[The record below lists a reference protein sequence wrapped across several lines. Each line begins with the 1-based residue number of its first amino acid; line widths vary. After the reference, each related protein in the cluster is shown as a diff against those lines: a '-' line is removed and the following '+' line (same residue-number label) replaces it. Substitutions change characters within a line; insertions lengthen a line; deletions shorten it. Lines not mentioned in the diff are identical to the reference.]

1 MWVRAHRAGA
11 APASSFAAA
20 SKAPGLS
27 PGRWHSGSAGAR
39 VSQAARA
46 AAPVI
51 SGKAA
56 KDGCLLKWEVS
67 TRKCGLCFLRR
78 CWVRRGKWGKHCSLE
93 AHKSPERVIS
103 CNFIL
108 ALCPLLLFQYYFC
121 FLPKGWIILPRL
133 WLPINFAISVLCWLK
148 LHSPS
153 LLKPFPSLCLHP
165 CCNFTVLAMPD
176 VFCGSVLPSYRSNIL
191 SRSLETRAMMWKS
204 MALIFGFCLVI
215 Q

>member
-46 AAPVI
+46 AAPVV

-56 KDGCLLKWEVS
+56 EDGCFLKWEVS
-67 TRKCGLCFLRR
+67 TRKCGLYFLRR

-93 AHKSPERVIS
+93 AHESPGQVLS

-108 ALCPLLLFQYYFC
+108 ALCPLLLFRYYFC
-121 FLPKGWIILPRL
+121 FLPKGWIILLSL
-133 WLPINFAISVLCWLK
+133 WLPINFACNQCFMLVKTSF
-148 LHSPS
+148 S
-153 LLKPFPSLCLHP
+153 FPSETVSLSLSTPLLQLPYLQHQVFFVVVCCLLTEVIFWVDH
-165 CCNFTVLAMPD
+165 LRQD
-176 VFCGSVLPSYRSNIL
+176 LWCGKV
-191 SRSLETRAMMWKS
+191 WH
-204 MALIFGFCLVI
+204 
-215 Q
+215 